1 MTRPVAVAQQSE
13 FMDRALEIAHGG
25 WGRVSPNPLVGAVIV
40 RGGAIVGE
48 GFHAEY
54 GGEHAEV
61 MAIQQAGAAAAG
73 STLYVTLEPCNHH
86 GKKPPCTSSILEA
99 GIERVVYGTAD
110 PDRVAAGG
118 ARELESAGLKVVGG
132 VRSEEAA
139 RLNGPFIWDRLGRGP
154 WVSLK
159 LGLSLDGRIAAR
171 PGERTD
177 ITGPEAAS
185 FVHRLRAGHDAIMVG
200 GRTAVIDDPLLTVRY
215 YSSPRVPPVRVVL
228 DPRLELDPA
237 GRLVNSTEQAPLLV
251 LCREDCEDARRRA
264 LEVRGAMV
272 AKVRADGTRLNLDS
286 VLRELQ
292 ARGIRSVLA
301 EGGGTL
307 AAALL
312 GACHARRQ
320 YLIYAPVILG
330 PQGVPAFAE
339 GTRTDPD
346 DWRVVHHD
354 RLGRDVLLEL
364 EDLQA
369 REALREAA

>member
-61 MAIQQAGAAAAG
+61 MAIRQAGAAAAG

-99 GIERVVYGTAD
+99 GIERVVYGSAD

-118 ARELESAGLKVVGG
+118 ARELELAGLKVVGG

-200 GRTAVIDDPLLTVRY
+200 GRTAVIDDPLLTVRH

-237 GRLVNSTEQAPLLV
+237 GRLVNSIEQAPLLV

-272 AKVRADGTRLNLDS
+272 AKVRADGTRLDLDS

>member
-1 MTRPVAVAQQSE
+1 MNGLVAQTPHEE
-13 FMDRALEIAHGG
+13 FMDRALELAHGG

-40 RGGAIVGE
+40 RGGVIVGE

-61 MAIQQAGAAAAG
+61 MAIRRAGVAAAG

-86 GKKPPCTSSILEA
+86 GKTPPCTSSIREA
-99 GIERVVYGTAD
+99 GIERVVYGVAD
-110 PDRVAAGG
+110 PDPVAGGG
-118 ARELESAGLKVVGG
+118 ARALELAGVDVVAG
-132 VRSEEAA
+132 VRSEAAA
-139 RLNGPFIWDRLGRGP
+139 RLNAPFIWDRLSRGP

-171 PGERTD
+171 AGERTD
-177 ITGPEAAS
+177 ITGPEAAV

-200 GRTAVIDDPLLTVRY
+200 GRTAVIDDPLLTVRHY
-215 YSSPRVPPVRVVL
+215 TSPRVPPLRVVL

-237 GRLVNSTEQAPLLV
+237 GRLANSIDLAPLLV
-251 LCREDCEDARRRA
+251 LCRVDCDEARRKVFEA
-264 LEVRGAMV
+264 RGATV
-272 AKVRADGTRLNLDS
+272 AQVRADATGLDLDS

-292 ARGIRSVLA
+292 GRGIRSVLA
-301 EGGGTL
+301 EGGGRL
-307 AAALL
+307 AAALI
-312 GACHARRQ
+312 GGGHARKQ
-320 YLIYAPVILG
+320 YLIYAPVVLG
-330 PQGVPAFAE
+330 SEGVPAFAE
-339 GTRTDPD
+339 GTRTDSA

-354 RLGRDVLLEL
+354 ALGRDVLLEL